1 MATFPK
7 KERFWPVFSRIIEHD
22 KSIETFFKVP
32 QGTLPNIVQVIRSFP
47 GDLRGR

>member
-1 MATFPK
+1 MTNFPMK
-7 KERFWPVFSRIIEHD
+7 KRLWPVFSRIIEHD
-22 KSIETFFKVP
+22 KTFETFFKNP